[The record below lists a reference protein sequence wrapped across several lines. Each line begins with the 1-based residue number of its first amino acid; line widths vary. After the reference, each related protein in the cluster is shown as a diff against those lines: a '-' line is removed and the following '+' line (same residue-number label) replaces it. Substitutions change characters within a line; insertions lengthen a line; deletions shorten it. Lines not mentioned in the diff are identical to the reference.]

1 MNGLLLDF
9 LISNKPMTTRLYR
22 FGVLLEQPT
31 KWGQVEAEVYTLSSN
46 CWIRVETPRGSNV
59 AVPCIGASS
68 YAAFVSGAFIGCE
81 IIVKIRTSFRHFNN
95 EKLGV
100 IALPD
105 GHKLLTQD
113 LMVFKGN

>member
-1 MNGLLLDF
+1 M
-9 LISNKPMTTRLYR
+9 
-22 FGVLLEQPT
+22 
-31 KWGQVEAEVYTLSSN
+31 
-46 CWIRVETPRGSNV
+46 GSNV
-59 AVPCIGASS
+59 AVPYIGASS

-81 IIVKIRTSFRHFNN
+81 IMKIRTSFRHFNN

-113 LMVFKGN
+113 LMVFKGNLAFIIVGGSCTI

>member
-9 LISNKPMTTRLYR
+9 LISNKPMTARLYR

-95 EKLGV
+95 E
-100 IALPD
+100 
-105 GHKLLTQD
+105 
-113 LMVFKGN
+113 NWE

>member
-46 CWIRVETPRGSNV
+46 CWRRVETLWDQMLQSPISGLVRMLHLLVGLSLV
-59 AVPCIGASS
+59 A
-68 YAAFVSGAFIGCE
+68 
-81 IIVKIRTSFRHFNN
+81 R
-95 EKLGV
+95 
-100 IALPD
+100 
-105 GHKLLTQD
+105 
-113 LMVFKGN
+113 

>member
-1 MNGLLLDF
+1 M
-9 LISNKPMTTRLYR
+9 
-22 FGVLLEQPT
+22 
-31 KWGQVEAEVYTLSSN
+31 
-46 CWIRVETPRGSNV
+46 GSNV
-59 AVPCIGASS
+59 AVPYIGTSS

-113 LMVFKGN
+113 LMVFKGNSAFIIVGGSCTI